1 MPITEPSNS
10 PDDGTTSALLIRRLA
25 TRYLFVLAL
34 VASLVALDEAVIQPA
49 LLRLNLF
56 APAINLAGRQRM
68 LSQRLTKAA
77 LALQAASDEAVRQSR
92 RSELEATLDQWKAA
106 HALLTDP
113 SSAGSQSAELTA
125 SWRELDP
132 HFQAMCAAAEQVLRA
147 TASKG
152 TAAAQAPA
160 AVDALLVHEP
170 QYLPIMER
178 IVKLL
183 EESAE
188 RQVTRLRREALAI
201 SAAVMALL
209 VGLGWFVVRP
219 ATRTIRAQVD
229 GLEARVAARTRELSD
244 ANCALEREIADHQQA
259 EIEKQR
265 LAGQLAHAARLS
277 SLGHLAMGLAHE
289 VNQPLSAIANY
300 AEACEL
306 VLGKEQRP
314 NPQIAGFF
322 DQIKRAALRAGNIVR
337 RIRNFARPATSAA
350 VPTSLRALVRDVAEL
365 CLFELEQ
372 AHIRLSLDLA
382 PGDDLVLVDGIQI
395 QQVLVNLIEN
405 SIHALGATPPEQRTI
420 SIATYPLGAA
430 VRVDVSDAGPGFGE
444 RDPDTI
450 FAPYFTTK
458 EDGLGIGLSLCRSI
472 VARHGGRIWA
482 ESLPERGARLS
493 FTLPIAELVKTR
505 TADDDAGIFTNSAT
519 TTPLSLIHDDARR
532 ESTDSFCC
540 R

>member
-1 MPITEPSNS
+1 MAYLVLVVPLMPSAEPLKS

-25 TRYLFVLAL
+25 TRYLCVLAL

-49 LLRLNLF
+49 LLRFNLF

-77 LALQAASDEAVRQSR
+77 LALQAASDDEVRQSR

-106 HALLTDP
+106 HALLIDP

-125 SWRELDP
+125 GWRELDP
-132 HFQAMCAAAEQVLRA
+132 HFQAMCAAAEHVLRA
-147 TASKG
+147 TANKG
-152 TAAAQAPA
+152 TDAAQAHA
-160 AVDALLVHEP
+160 AIDALLAHEP

-178 IVKLL
+178 IVTLL
-183 EESAE
+183 EDSAE
-188 RQVTRLRREALAI
+188 RQVTRLRCEALVI
-201 SAAVMALL
+201 SAAVIALL
-209 VGLGWFVVRP
+209 AGLGWFVVRP

-229 GLEARVAARTRELSD
+229 GLEARVAERTRELSD
-244 ANCALEREIADHQQA
+244 ANRALEREIADHQQA

-265 LAGQLAHAARLS
+265 LAAQLAHAARLS
-277 SLGHLAMGLAHE
+277 SLGHLATGLAHE

-306 VLGKEQRP
+306 VLDNEQRP

-372 AHIRLSLDLA
+372 SHIRLSLDLA
-382 PGDDLVLVDGIQI
+382 PGDDLVLADGIQI

-405 SIHALGATPPEQRTI
+405 SIHALRATPPEQRTI
-420 SIATYPLGAA
+420 SIATHPLGAV

-493 FTLPIAELVKTR
+493 FTLPVAEFVRIR
-505 TADDDAGIFTNSAT
+505 TEAEYSAILTNSAIT
-519 TTPLSLIHDDARR
+519 CAAAPDPR
-532 ESTDSFCC
+532 
-540 R
+540 